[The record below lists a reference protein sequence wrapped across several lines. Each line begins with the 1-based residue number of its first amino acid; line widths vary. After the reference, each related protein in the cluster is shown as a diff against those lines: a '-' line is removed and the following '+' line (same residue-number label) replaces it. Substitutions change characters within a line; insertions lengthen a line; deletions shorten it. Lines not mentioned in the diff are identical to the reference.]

1 MHLLGRQCA
10 VMASY
15 GRIVVTI
22 ALLCGISAPIAR
34 ASPIPSTRT
43 CVNGVCLSLV
53 LPSRTLIRNSL
64 IRVTTIVENTGRTP
78 ISGPEM
84 GGTIPEP
91 QVQVLDGRG
100 HLVFPPLLQ
109 VPPSLPSFKYPVS
122 ELFRG
127 GAVIRSSQL
136 VVVRGA
142 RLRVVLHFQ
151 RFGASGTERSVVR
164 TALIRLLLRVGN
176 VPHVVLQAG
185 AQVMARVI
193 PARNSGSG
201 PLYHADWW
209 SCRMPDGMLSYGG
222 SGFYE
227 LSPPSAAFPPLLVGV
242 FNAWLPA
249 RGTVLR
255 PGCASPVEWH
265 GVAGWLG
272 RPVMQITYRR
282 SIVRGG

>member
-1 MHLLGRQCA
+1 
-10 VMASY
+10 
-15 GRIVVTI
+15 VTV

-78 ISGPEM
+78 ISGPETV
-84 GGTIPEP
+84 GTTVEP
-91 QVQVLDGRG
+91 QVQVFDGVG

-109 VPPSLPSFKYPVS
+109 VPPGLPSFKYPVP
-122 ELFRG
+122 ELFPG
-127 GAVIRSSQL
+127 GAVIRSSQF

-151 RFGASGTERSVVR
+151 RFGASGTVRSVVR
-164 TALIRLLLRVGN
+164 TALIHLLLRAGR
-176 VPHVVLQAG
+176 VPHVILRDG
-185 AQVMARVI
+185 AHVMARIV
-193 PARNSGSG
+193 PELRAGSG
-201 PLYHADWW
+201 PLYRADWW
-209 SCRMPDGMLSYGG
+209 SCRLPDGLLSYGG

-227 LSPPSAAFPPLLVGV
+227 MSPPSAAFPPMLVGA

-255 PGCASPVEWH
+255 PGCASPVDWH
-265 GVAGWLG
+265 AVAGWLG
-272 RPVMQITYRR
+272 HPVVQINYGR
-282 SIVRGG
+282 SAVHGG